1 MKRGQ
6 GTHVIVKRGKGL
18 KCIYEEGARDPYVN
32 VKRGQGTQM

>member
-6 GTHVIVKRGKGL
+6 GTHVNVKRGKGL
-18 KCIYEEGARDPYVN
+18 KRKYEEGAGDSYVN